1 MSDTGYYLDST
12 LYDQVYAD
20 YVADVAPFVELVRGA
35 GGPALEVCCGNGR
48 LLIPA
53 LEAGL
58 SCDGL
63 DYSEPMLAGLRDKL
77 AARGLTTNVFHG
89 DMRTFRLAQRYAL
102 IVIPFNSFLHNLTQ
116 ADQLATLRTC
126 RAHLAPGGRL
136 VLTVFHPSASKL
148 IEWDGVERLM
158 KSMPVDD
165 GTLRV
170 YDRADDDRIEQVR
183 VMTRR
188 FEWLDAAGHVI
199 REDRATFKLRYVY
212 KPEMELLLR
221 VAGFARSEV
230 QATFGNYTDHSA
242 ARAAGPLREG
252 DNLTYTAWT
261 VTS

>member
-89 DMRTFRLAQRYAL
+89 DMRTFQLAQRYAL
-102 IVIPFNSFLHNLTQ
+102 IVISFNSFLHNLTQ

-126 RAHLAPGGRL
+126 RAHLVPGGCL
-136 VLTVFHPSASKL
+136 VLMVFHPSAQKL

-158 KSMPVDD
+158 KTMPVE
-165 GTLRV
+165 GGSLRV

-188 FEWLDAAGHVI
+188 FEWLDTADRVI
-199 REDRATFKLRYVY
+199 RQGQATFTLRYIF
-212 KPEMELLLR
+212 KPEMELLLQI
-221 VAGFARSEV
+221 AGFERWEV
-230 QATFGNYTDHSA
+230 CSLFGQYTDPTSA
-242 ARAAGPLREG
+242 DAERPLREG
-252 DNLTYTAWT
+252 DHLTYTAWT
-261 VTS
+261 TR